1 MKTNLEPRR
10 RAGGAAERILTLPP
24 ERRSVTGLNHRFVV
38 EGFLGWQPF
47 YGSDV
52 QSRLQAGAPLRGRSQ
67 DTPGAAAFS
76 LLEVMVALAI
86 FFASAFAILSLVAGG
101 LANAR
106 RLERPPVDAAAV
118 ASIYSLTNKIV
129 ESTQSGDLG
138 DMLGDDYRGYTWE
151 SNSEEVES
159 NKLFR
164 VDFTI
169 YSPAPGHPVFSQ
181 ISTLFFRPQSPA
193 GSMDRGLGFH

>member
-1 MKTNLEPRR
+1 MPGRR
-10 RAGGAAERILTLPP
+10 WELPTHLGLTCVSAAAGPLDTAAP
-24 ERRSVTGLNHRFVV
+24 
-38 EGFLGWQPF
+38 
-47 YGSDV
+47 
-52 QSRLQAGAPLRGRSQ
+52 RGRSAAGLRHSRA
-67 DTPGAAAFS
+67 PGAVRGCARAGAAAFS

-86 FFASAFAILSLVAGG
+86 FFASAFAILTLVSGG

-106 RLERPPVDAAAV
+106 YLERPQVDAAAV

-129 ESTQSGDLG
+129 ESTENGDLG
-138 DMLGDDYRGYTWE
+138 DLLGDTYRGYTWE
-151 SNSEEVES
+151 SSSVEVQS

-169 YSPAPGHPVFSQ
+169 YSPAQGHPVYSQ

-193 GSMDRGLGFH
+193 GSLDSGLGLH